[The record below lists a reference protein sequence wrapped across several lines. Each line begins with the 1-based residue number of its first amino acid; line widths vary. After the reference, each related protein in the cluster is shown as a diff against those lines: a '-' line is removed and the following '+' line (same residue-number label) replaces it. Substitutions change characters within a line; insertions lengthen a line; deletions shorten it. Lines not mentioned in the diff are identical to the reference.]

1 MTDLN
6 ALARAARPGLFETMR
21 EPELLIVLVLANLMT
36 PALWATRDKI
46 IARAEKRPEGPGET
60 REHRLLNEALHFVDN
75 HFTHLVPMDLVEA
88 AGVID
93 IDAARIWVGAKHVD
107 QALADIET
115 EMSYRY
121 VHGTVEA
128 GADPTP
134 LFREGHFPNYS
145 YMTIEG
151 MRAQRALLHRTRH
164 KPIGVS
170 VCADEASLLVALVC
184 SLGEVSLREFA
195 ILGSAAHYSVLFFG
209 AGDRYFWT
217 NGKRE
222 FFDKTRWRQL
232 VASGQ
237 EGNAQE
243 VYNRRQVSV
252 ERIISP
258 RGTAFLQEARSS
270 LSAGEAVKID
280 RAARDFFGT
289 DLIQLAPLLDLQI
302 KGEMK
307 ETLSQSFDSLE
318 GAQSAAEVRSLVGK
332 LARRFSGSV
341 YEKSLYCLREI
352 TVAHPEAYLVA
363 AINGSKLRA
372 AAQDVTSFDDGLD
385 YIKGISNK
393 TSAREHPDHI
403 CMPDE
408 TILFQRGDY
417 RDRALLLFALLV
429 AAPGMSLVDR
439 SEARLDIGPTR
450 AFVSWQGR
458 SFETRSW
465 QFADLDETQVMT
477 IQSSLDMV
485 TPSAGWTPLV
495 SEHVV

>member
-21 EPELLIVLVLANLMT
+21 EPELLIVLILANLMT

-46 IARAEKRPEGPGET
+46 IARAKQQPKEAGKSY
-60 REHRLLNEALHFVDN
+60 EHKLLEEALHFVDR
-75 HFTHLVPMDLVEA
+75 HFTHLIPMDVVEV

-93 IDAARIWVGAKHVD
+93 IDAARLWVGAKHVD
-107 QALADIET
+107 QALSDIET

-121 VHGTVEA
+121 VHGTVEP

-134 LFREGHFPNYS
+134 LFREGHFPNFS

-170 VCADEASLLVALVC
+170 VCADEASLIVALMC
-184 SLGEVSLREFA
+184 SLGEASWREFA

-209 AGDRYFWT
+209 AGDRHFWT

-222 FFDKTRWRQL
+222 YFDKTQWRQL
-232 VASGQ
+232 IASSH

-243 VYNRRQVSV
+243 AYDRRQDSV

-258 RGTAFLQEARSS
+258 RGTAFLQEAKSS
-270 LSAGEAVKID
+270 LSAREAIVIN
-280 RAARDFFGT
+280 RAAREFFGT
-289 DLIQLAPLLDLQI
+289 DLVQLAPLLGLPVR
-302 KGEMK
+302 GEM
-307 ETLSQSFDSLE
+307 EDALSQSFDKLM
-318 GAQSAAEVRSLVGK
+318 GLQSAAEVRRQVGK
-332 LARRFSGSV
+332 LARQFPGSV
-341 YEKSLYCLREI
+341 FEKSLYCLREI
-352 TVAHPEAYLVA
+352 TVSSPEAYLLA
-363 AINGSKLRA
+363 AINGSKLRV
-372 AAQDVTSFDDGLD
+372 AAQDIASFADALD
-385 YIKGISNK
+385 YIKAISNE
-393 TSAREHPDHI
+393 TSSRENPDHI

-417 RDRALLLFALLV
+417 RDRAFLLFALLIT
-429 AAPGMSLVDR
+429 APDLSPLDK
-439 SEARLDIGPTR
+439 SEARLDFGPTR
-450 AFVSWQGR
+450 ACVSWQGR
-458 SFETRSW
+458 NFEMRSW

-477 IQSSLDMV
+477 IHSSLDMV
-485 TPSAGWTPLV
+485 APRGGPALSTR
-495 SEHVV
+495 